1 MARISTYPLDD
12 SIGLNDILFGSE
24 NNGIG
29 SNGKPVYVTKNYRI
43 GDLSNFFG
51 LSGDNVSL
59 NTTKLASLATFNT
72 DGSVASLQN
81 ATVNL
86 INTATTAA
94 GFATSSSV
102 TAVNSRVDII
112 LGTNGSSVSEAF
124 ANQVFTTTTNSDF
137 AAATDVT
144 ELKSQFTYSGS
155 DINGLASGTTIST
168 AIATAET
175 SAVST
180 ANAARAAAETALV
193 ATISKVFRQTSAPA
207 VTEPVNSI
215 WYDTDDNNKPY
226 VLVAGTP
233 RVWTTVNDPTLATSA
248 SVTTVSDA
256 VATVNGHLSASH
268 SLMVNAGG
276 SIAGMKL
283 SSTTNN
289 SGVSTS
295 DVVFLADQFAIKTS
309 SGTKQPFTVSGDVV
323 TIDGT
328 LQIGGTAASTIKSNA
343 ASGASALQPGNAASD
358 VNSNNTTISGGKI
371 RTGEIESTGYSYTS
385 GNFSTAGM
393 QIDLD
398 DGVIR
403 SKNFGVDSSGSAF
416 FKGDVTGASGTFSG
430 DLSIG
435 SSNSIFKATT
445 SGIQL
450 GHATFGSAPFR
461 VTAAGALT
469 ATDATITG
477 AITCTSISFNS
488 GVTVP
493 NASVAGLGSFATK
506 SSLAYSEVTGLP
518 TLGTLSGLN
527 TIAATHIDDNAI
539 TTPKINAGA
548 IDAGKIATNAITADK
563 ILANNI
569 DASKISSL
577 SFAGKSATFDTGTI
591 GGFTLSSSDLHNGK
605 TALTNT
611 TAGIY
616 VGTDGI
622 SLGGTGTPTFSVTAA
637 GALTA
642 SNANI
647 TGVVT
652 ATSGS
657 FTGTVNASAGSFTG
671 AVTATSGSFTGT
683 INASGGTF
691 AGALSSASGDFTG
704 EITADEGTIGGWVIG
719 SDVLN
724 SSNSDVKIN
733 SGSGSSGIEM
743 LDTGGT
749 LRVKVSPTGTITD
762 PLVSGAVSVGDQA
775 QENSETLTLN
785 STNFAGSFSNTSGN
799 PTTINLRT
807 SATAAGGT
815 LFHNGKPAG
824 NVGGATGATVGYTLV
839 IPQNSGELNVA
850 AVGTR
855 TGWSISAI
863 FGVRITDSATAGSG
877 NVIADHSF
885 SVTSSALGV
894 SHSAQTFTG
903 SFVAPSSDYRVHSYV
918 KKIRI
923 VGTLTTEV
931 GSNTNVTSVT
941 IKAPAVTV
949 SATIAAELSEL
960 TSGGFLVSKG
970 SDAFLRVDRSS
981 NTRTSPFI
989 KSKGFM
995 EHQGRLTVL
1004 NASGDSG
1011 SGDIYLGGT
1020 DSNNSG
1026 YMRIF
1031 SNTNSHK
1038 YIEWGDGDGTVQLK
1052 LRYNGN
1058 EKFQFSSTG
1067 VFDANSTKN
1076 FKINH
1081 LLESKKETH
1090 YLRHAAIEGPQADLI
1105 YRGKVTLSN
1114 GTATVN
1120 IDEVSRMS
1128 DGTFSL
1134 LCRNIQCFTSN
1145 ETGWDAVKASVSNNT
1160 LTINCQNTNSSDE
1173 ISWMVIAERK
1183 DSNYID
1189 SDVTD
1194 ENGLYKT
1201 ESEKED

>member
-1 MARISTYPLDD
+1 MARISDFPLD
-12 SIGLNDILFGSE
+12 SNIGLNDILVGSE

-29 SNGKPVYVTKNYRI
+29 ANNRPIYVTKNYRI

-51 LSGDNVSL
+51 LSVDTVAL
-59 NTTKLASLATFNT
+59 NTNKLSSLATFNS
-72 DGSVASLQN
+72 DGSLASLQN
-81 ATVNL
+81 ATVSL

-94 GFATSSSV
+94 GFATASSV
-102 TAVNSRVDII
+102 TAVGSRVDVIMP
-112 LGTNGSSVSEAF
+112 GGGSTVSEAF

-137 AAATDVT
+137 AASSEVT
-144 ELKSQFTYSGS
+144 EIKSQFTYNGD
-155 DINGLASGTTIST
+155 DINGLANGTIIST

-180 ANAARAAAETALV
+180 ADTARATAETALV

-233 RVWTTVNDPTLATSA
+233 RVWTAVNDPTLATSA

-256 VATVNGHLSASH
+256 VAAVNGNLSASY

-295 DVVFLADQFAIKTS
+295 NVVFLADQFVIKTS
-309 SGTKQPFTVSGDVV
+309 SGTKQPFTVSGDTV
-323 TIDGT
+323 TIDGN
-328 LQIGGTAASTIKSNA
+328 LQIGGVAASTVKSNA
-343 ASGASALQPGNAASD
+343 ATGASALQPGNAAAD
-358 VNSNNTTISGGKI
+358 VNSNSTTISGGKI

-385 GNFSTAGM
+385 GSFSTAGM

-398 DGVIR
+398 NGVIR

-461 VTAAGALT
+461 VTATGALT
-469 ATDATITG
+469 ATDANITG

-493 NASVAGLGSFATK
+493 NASVDGLGSFATK

-518 TLGTLSGLN
+518 TLGTLSGLD

-548 IDAGKIATNAITADK
+548 IDAGKIAANAITAVK
-563 ILANNI
+563 INANEI
-569 DASKISSL
+569 DATKISSL
-577 SFAGKSATFDTGTI
+577 SFAGKSAVFDTGTI
-591 GGFTLSSSDLHNGK
+591 GGFTLSGSDLHNGK

-611 TAGIY
+611 TAGVY

-622 SLGGTGTPTFSVTAA
+622 SLGGTGTPSFKVTAA

-647 TGVVT
+647 TGAVT

-691 AGALSSASGDFTG
+691 SGALSSASGDFTG
-704 EITADEGTIGGWVIG
+704 EITADEGTIGGWIIDSG
-719 SDVLN
+719 VLESS
-724 SSNSDVKIN
+724 SSNVKIN

-743 LDTGGT
+743 FDTGGT
-749 LRVKVSPTGTITD
+749 LRVKLSPTGTVTN
-762 PLVSGAVSVGDQA
+762 PLVTGGVSVSNQA
-775 QENSETLTLN
+775 QEASETLTLN
-785 STNFAGSFSNTSGN
+785 STIFAGSFSNTSGN

-807 SATAAGGT
+807 STNAAGGT
-815 LFHNGKPAG
+815 LFHNSRTSGQ
-824 NVGGATGATVGYTLV
+824 VGGTSGATVGYTLV
-839 IPQNSGELNVA
+839 IPQNSGILSVVA
-850 AVGTR
+850 SGTR

-863 FGVRITDSATAGSG
+863 FGVRITDSSTAGAG

-885 SVTSSALGV
+885 SVSSTGLGLT
-894 SHSAQTFTG
+894 HSAQTFTG
-903 SFVAPSSDYRVHSYV
+903 SFVAPSSNYRVHSYV
-918 KKIRI
+918 KKVRI
-923 VGTLTTEV
+923 AGTLTTEP
-931 GSNTNVTSVT
+931 GSNTNVSSVT

-949 SATIAAELSEL
+949 SAVIAAELSEL
-960 TSGGFLVSKG
+960 TSGGLLVSK
-970 SDAFLRVDRSS
+970 DTNAFLRVDRTNNSS
-981 NTRTSPFI
+981 SSPFI
-989 KSKGFM
+989 KSRGFM

-1004 NASGDSG
+1004 NSSGTAG
-1011 SGDIYLGGT
+1011 SGDIYIGGNST
-1020 DSNNSG
+1020 NSG
-1026 YMRIF
+1026 GYLRIF
-1031 SNTNSHK
+1031 SNPNSHK
-1038 YIEWGDGDGTVQLK
+1038 YIDWYSNTGYSSHNLIIRHNGSTKVTITDGGSLTATGGVSSDIRLKENIEYIELDATNVINQLK
-1052 LRYNGN
+1052 PATFKYIDFPEKTRTGFIAQDVLKILPNLVLGNG
-1058 EKFQFSSTG
+1058 EEEHGTYG
-1067 VFDANSTKN
+1067 LDYDG
-1076 FKINH
+1076 I
-1081 LLESKKETH
+1081 L
-1090 YLRHAAIEGPQADLI
+1090 AI
-1105 YRGKVTLSN
+1105 V
-1114 GTATVN
+1114 
-1120 IDEVSRMS
+1120 
-1128 DGTFSL
+1128 
-1134 LCRNIQCFTSN
+1134 
-1145 ETGWDAVKASVSNNT
+1145 VKAFKEQQT
-1160 LTINCQNTNSSDE
+1160 LIESQKTLIDNLT
-1173 ISWMVIAERK
+1173 ER
-1183 DSNYID
+1183 
-1189 SDVTD
+1189 VTAL
-1194 ENGLYKT
+1194 EG
-1201 ESEKED
+1201 

>member
-1 MARISTYPLDD
+1 MARISDFPLD
-12 SIGLNDILFGSE
+12 SNIGLNDILVGSE
-24 NNGIG
+24 HNGIG
-29 SNGKPVYVTKNYRI
+29 ANNRPIYVTKNYRI
-43 GDLSNFFG
+43 GDLANFFG
-51 LSGDNVSL
+51 LNVDTVAL
-59 NTTKLASLATFNT
+59 NTNKLSSLATFNS
-72 DGSVASLQN
+72 DGSLASLQN
-81 ATVNL
+81 ATVSL

-94 GFATSSSV
+94 GFATASSV
-102 TAVNSRVDII
+102 TAVGSRVDVIMP
-112 LGTNGSSVSEAF
+112 GGGSTVSEAF

-137 AAATDVT
+137 AASSEVT
-144 ELKSQFTYSGS
+144 EIKSQFTYNGD
-155 DINGLASGTTIST
+155 DINGLANGTIIST

-180 ANAARAAAETALV
+180 ADTARATAETALV

-233 RVWTTVNDPTLATSA
+233 RVWTAVNDPTLATSA

-256 VATVNGHLSASH
+256 VAAVNGNLSASY

-295 DVVFLADQFAIKTS
+295 NVVFLADQFVIKTS
-309 SGTKQPFTVSGDVV
+309 SGTKQPFTVSGDTV
-323 TIDGT
+323 TIDGN
-328 LQIGGTAASTIKSNA
+328 LQIGGVAASTVKSNA
-343 ASGASALQPGNAASD
+343 ATGASALQPGNAAAD
-358 VNSNNTTISGGKI
+358 VNSNSTTISGGKI

-385 GNFSTAGM
+385 GSFSTAGM

-398 DGVIR
+398 NGVIR

-461 VTAAGALT
+461 VTATGALT
-469 ATDATITG
+469 ATDANITG

-493 NASVAGLGSFATK
+493 NASVDGLGSFATK

-518 TLGTLSGLN
+518 TLGTLSGLD

-548 IDAGKIATNAITADK
+548 IDAGKIAANAITAVK
-563 ILANNI
+563 INANEI
-569 DASKISSL
+569 DATKISSL
-577 SFAGKSATFDTGTI
+577 SFAGKSAVFDTGTI
-591 GGFTLSSSDLHNGK
+591 GGFTLSGSDLHNGK

-611 TAGIY
+611 TAGVY

-622 SLGGTGTPTFSVTAA
+622 SLGGTGTPSFKVTAA

-647 TGVVT
+647 TGAVT

-691 AGALSSASGDFTG
+691 SGALSSASGDFTG
-704 EITADEGTIGGWVIG
+704 EITADEGTIGGWIIDSG
-719 SDVLN
+719 VLESS
-724 SSNSDVKIN
+724 SSNVKIN

-743 LDTGGT
+743 FDTGGT
-749 LRVKVSPTGTITD
+749 LRVKLSPTGTVTN
-762 PLVSGAVSVGDQA
+762 PLVTGGVSVSNQA
-775 QENSETLTLN
+775 QEASETLTLN
-785 STNFAGSFSNTSGN
+785 STIFAGSFSNTSGN

-807 SATAAGGT
+807 STNAAGGT
-815 LFHNGKPAG
+815 LFHNSRTSGQ
-824 NVGGATGATVGYTLV
+824 VGGTSGATVGYTLV
-839 IPQNSGELNVA
+839 IPQNSGILSVVA
-850 AVGTR
+850 SGTR

-863 FGVRITDSATAGSG
+863 FGVRITDSSTAGAG

-885 SVTSSALGV
+885 SVSSTGLGLT
-894 SHSAQTFTG
+894 HSAQTFTG
-903 SFVAPSSDYRVHSYV
+903 SFVAPSSNYRVHSYV
-918 KKIRI
+918 KKVRI
-923 VGTLTTEV
+923 AGTLTTEP
-931 GSNTNVTSVT
+931 GSNTNVSSVT

-949 SATIAAELSEL
+949 SAVIAAELSEL
-960 TSGGFLVSKG
+960 TSGGLLVSK
-970 SDAFLRVDRSS
+970 DTNAFLRVDRTNNSS
-981 NTRTSPFI
+981 SSPFI
-989 KSKGFM
+989 KSRGFM

-1004 NASGDSG
+1004 NSSGTAG
-1011 SGDIYLGGT
+1011 SGDIYIGGNST
-1020 DSNNSG
+1020 NSG
-1026 YMRIF
+1026 GYLRIF
-1031 SNTNSHK
+1031 SNPNSHK
-1038 YIEWGDGDGTVQLK
+1038 YIDWYSNTGYSSHNLII
-1052 LRYNGN
+1052 RHNG
-1058 EKFQFSSTG
+1058 
-1067 VFDANSTKN
+1067 STK
-1076 FKINH
+1076 
-1081 LLESKKETH
+1081 
-1090 YLRHAAIEGPQADLI
+1090 
-1105 YRGKVTLSN
+1105 
-1114 GTATVN
+1114 
-1120 IDEVSRMS
+1120 
-1128 DGTFSL
+1128 
-1134 LCRNIQCFTSN
+1134 
-1145 ETGWDAVKASVSNNT
+1145 SNN
-1160 LTINCQNTNSSDE
+1160 N
-1173 ISWMVIAERK
+1173 
-1183 DSNYID
+1183 
-1189 SDVTD
+1189 
-1194 ENGLYKT
+1194 
-1201 ESEKED
+1201 

>member
-1 MARISTYPLDD
+1 MARISDFPLD
-12 SIGLNDILFGSE
+12 SNIGLNDILVGSE
-24 NNGIG
+24 YNGIG
-29 SNGKPVYVTKNYRI
+29 ANNRPIYVTKNYRI

-51 LSGDNVSL
+51 LSVDTVAL
-59 NTTKLASLATFNT
+59 NTNKLSSLATFNS
-72 DGSVASLQN
+72 DGSLASLQN
-81 ATVNL
+81 ATVSL

-94 GFATSSSV
+94 GFATASSV
-102 TAVNSRVDII
+102 TAVGSRVDVIMP
-112 LGTNGSSVSEAF
+112 GGGSTVSEAF

-137 AAATDVT
+137 AASSEVT
-144 ELKSQFTYSGS
+144 EIKSQFTYNGD
-155 DINGLASGTTIST
+155 DINGLANGTIIST

-180 ANAARAAAETALV
+180 ADTARATAETALV

-233 RVWTTVNDPTLATSA
+233 RVWTAVNDPTLATSA

-256 VATVNGHLSASH
+256 VAAVNGNLSASY

-295 DVVFLADQFAIKTS
+295 NVVFLADQFVIKTS
-309 SGTKQPFTVSGDVV
+309 SGTKQPFTVSGDTV
-323 TIDGT
+323 TIDGN
-328 LQIGGTAASTIKSNA
+328 LQIGGVAASTVKSNA
-343 ASGASALQPGNAASD
+343 ATGASALQPGNAAAD
-358 VNSNNTTISGGKI
+358 VNSNSTTISGGKI

-385 GNFSTAGM
+385 GSFSTAGM

-398 DGVIR
+398 NGVIR

-461 VTAAGALT
+461 VTATGALT
-469 ATDATITG
+469 ATDANITG

-493 NASVAGLGSFATK
+493 NASVDGLGSFATK

-518 TLGTLSGLN
+518 TLGTLSGLD

-548 IDAGKIATNAITADK
+548 IDAGKIAANAITAVK
-563 ILANNI
+563 INANEI
-569 DASKISSL
+569 DATKISSL
-577 SFAGKSATFDTGTI
+577 SFAGKSAVFDTGTI
-591 GGFTLSSSDLHNGK
+591 GGFTLSGSDLHNGK

-611 TAGIY
+611 TAGVY

-622 SLGGTGTPTFSVTAA
+622 SLGGTGTPSFKVTAA

-647 TGVVT
+647 TGAVT

-691 AGALSSASGDFTG
+691 SGALSSASGDFTG
-704 EITADEGTIGGWVIG
+704 EITADEGTIGGWIIDSG
-719 SDVLN
+719 VLESS
-724 SSNSDVKIN
+724 SSNVKIN

-743 LDTGGT
+743 FDTGGT
-749 LRVKVSPTGTITD
+749 LRVKLSPTGTVTN
-762 PLVSGAVSVGDQA
+762 PLVTGGVSVSNQA
-775 QENSETLTLN
+775 QEASETLTLN
-785 STNFAGSFSNTSGN
+785 STIFAGSFSNTSGN

-807 SATAAGGT
+807 STNAAGGT
-815 LFHNGKPAG
+815 LFHNSRTSGQ
-824 NVGGATGATVGYTLV
+824 VGGTSGATVGYTLV
-839 IPQNSGELNVA
+839 IPQNSGILSVVA
-850 AVGTR
+850 SGTR

-863 FGVRITDSATAGSG
+863 FGVRITDSSTAGAG

-885 SVTSSALGV
+885 SVSSTGLGLT
-894 SHSAQTFTG
+894 HSAQTFTG
-903 SFVAPSSDYRVHSYV
+903 SFVAPSSNYRVHSYV
-918 KKIRI
+918 KKVRI
-923 VGTLTTEV
+923 AGTLTTEP
-931 GSNTNVTSVT
+931 GSNTNVSSVT

-949 SATIAAELSEL
+949 SAVIAAELSEL
-960 TSGGFLVSKG
+960 TSGGLLVSK
-970 SDAFLRVDRSS
+970 DTNAFLRVDRTNNSS
-981 NTRTSPFI
+981 SSPFI
-989 KSKGFM
+989 KSRGFM

-1004 NASGDSG
+1004 NSSGTAG
-1011 SGDIYLGGT
+1011 SGDIYIGGNST
-1020 DSNNSG
+1020 NSG
-1026 YMRIF
+1026 GYLRIF
-1031 SNTNSHK
+1031 SNPNSHK
-1038 YIEWGDGDGTVQLK
+1038 YIDWYSNTGYSSHNLIIRHNGSTKVTITDGGSLTATGGVSSDIRLKENIEYIELDATNVINQLK
-1052 LRYNGN
+1052 PATFKYIDFPEKTRTGFIAQDVLKILPNLVLGNG
-1058 EKFQFSSTG
+1058 EEEHGTYG
-1067 VFDANSTKN
+1067 LDYDG
-1076 FKINH
+1076 I
-1081 LLESKKETH
+1081 L
-1090 YLRHAAIEGPQADLI
+1090 AI
-1105 YRGKVTLSN
+1105 V
-1114 GTATVN
+1114 
-1120 IDEVSRMS
+1120 
-1128 DGTFSL
+1128 
-1134 LCRNIQCFTSN
+1134 
-1145 ETGWDAVKASVSNNT
+1145 VKAFKEQQT
-1160 LTINCQNTNSSDE
+1160 LIESQKTLIDNLT
-1173 ISWMVIAERK
+1173 ER
-1183 DSNYID
+1183 
-1189 SDVTD
+1189 VTAL
-1194 ENGLYKT
+1194 EG
-1201 ESEKED
+1201 